1 MGWKEKQ
8 VAFIDLSKN
17 EIQAKIVY
25 YGPGRGGKT
34 TNLLYI
40 HESMSRQV
48 CGKMVTIDTKG
59 DRTLF
64 FDFLPLSIGKI
75 LNLTIRVQLYTVP
88 GQVMYNTTR
97 KLVLRGVD
105 GVAFIADSL
114 RVQKQKNVESLLN
127 LAENLADEGLD
138 LNQIPLVLQYNKRD
152 LLESNIPLLT
162 VDEMNADLNKD
173 LCVPAFNAS
182 AMRGDGVYETLREIS
197 KRTIRSVITKV
208 GGQ

>member
-1 MGWKEKQ
+1 

-34 TNLLYI
+34 TNLLYV

-64 FDFLPLSIGKI
+64 FDFLPLNIGKV
-75 LNLTIRVQLYTVP
+75 LNMTIRIQLYTVP

-105 GVAFIADSL
+105 GVVFVADSL
-114 RVQKQKNVESLLN
+114 KVQKSKNIESL
-127 LAENLADEGLD
+127 ENLIQNLSEQGLSVG
-138 LNQIPLVLQYNKRD
+138 QVPLVLQYNKRD
-152 LLESNIPLLT
+152 LIESNIPLLP
-162 VDEMNADLNKD
+162 VAELECDLNEE
-173 LCVPAFNAS
+173 LNVPFFEAS
-182 AMRGDGVYETLREIS
+182 ATLGIGVYETLREIS
-197 KRTIRSVITKV
+197 KRTVRSVIQKI
-208 GGQ
+208 GGRISC

>member
-1 MGWKEKQ
+1 

-34 TNLLYI
+34 TNLLFI
-40 HESMSRQV
+40 HQAMSKQV

-64 FDFLPLSIGKI
+64 FDFLPLSVGKI
-75 LNLTIRVQLYTVP
+75 MNLSIRIQLYTVP
-88 GQVMYNTTR
+88 GQVMYNATR

-114 RVQKQKNVESLLN
+114 KVQKDKNIESLQ
-127 LAENLADEGLD
+127 NLADNIRDEGLE
-138 LNQIPLVLQYNKRD
+138 LGQIPLVLQYNKRD
-152 LLESNIPLLT
+152 LSQSNIPLLG
-162 VDEMNADLNKD
+162 VDEMQKDLN
-173 LCVPAFNAS
+173 LIGVPAFEAS
-182 AMRGDGVYETLREIS
+182 ALSGNGVFETLREIS
-197 KRTIRSVITKV
+197 KRTVKSIVQKV
-208 GGQ
+208 KGQIEA

>member
-1 MGWKEKQ
+1 M
-8 VAFIDLSKN
+8 AFIDLSKN

-40 HESMSRQV
+40 HESMSKQV

-64 FDFLPLSIGKI
+64 FDFLPLSIGRV
-75 LNLTIRVQLYTVP
+75 LNMTIRIQLYTVP

-105 GVAFIADSL
+105 GVVFVGDSL
-114 RVQKQKNVESLLN
+114 KVQKQKNVESL
-127 LAENLADEGLD
+127 ENLAQNLKAEGLD
-138 LNQIPLVLQYNKRD
+138 IEQVPLVLQYNKRD
-152 LLESNIPLLT
+152 LIKSNIPLLD
-162 VDEMNADLNKD
+162 VEELQSDLNMTLK
-173 LCVPAFNAS
+173 VPWFEAS
-182 AMRGDGVYETLREIS
+182 AVSGEGVYETLREVS
-197 KRTIRSVITKV
+197 KRTIKSVIQRV
-208 GGQ
+208 GGELAAKSR

>member
-1 MGWKEKQ
+1 M
-8 VAFIDLSKN
+8 AFIDLSKN

-40 HESMSRQV
+40 HESMSKQV

-64 FDFLPLSIGKI
+64 FDFLPLNIGKV
-75 LNLTIRVQLYTVP
+75 LNMTIRIQLYTVP

-105 GVAFIADSL
+105 GVVFVADSL
-114 RVQKQKNVESLLN
+114 RVQKQKNVESL
-127 LAENLADEGLD
+127 ENLFQNLLEEGHGIG
-138 LNQIPLVLQYNKRD
+138 QVPLVLQYNKRD
-152 LLESNIPLLT
+152 LIESNIPLLSLP
-162 VDEMNADLNKD
+162 ELEEDLNRNIS
-173 LCVPAFNAS
+173 VPSFEAS
-182 AMRGDGVYETLREIS
+182 ASLGNGVYETLREIS
-197 KRTIRSVITKV
+197 KRTVKTVIQKV
-208 GGQ
+208 GGELAS

>member
-1 MGWKEKQ
+1 

-34 TNLLYI
+34 TNLLYV

-64 FDFLPLSIGKI
+64 FDFLPLNIGKVM
-75 LNLTIRVQLYTVP
+75 NMTIRVQLYTVP
-88 GQVMYNTTR
+88 GQVMYNATR

-105 GVAFIADSL
+105 GIVFVADSL
-114 RVQKQKNVESLLN
+114 KVQKTKNIESLHN
-127 LAENLADEGLD
+127 LIENLGAEGMAIE
-138 LNQIPLVLQYNKRD
+138 QMPLVLQYNKRD
-152 LLESNIPLLT
+152 LSESNIPLLPIA
-162 VDEMNADLNKD
+162 EMETDLNEGLK
-173 LCVPAFNAS
+173 VPFFEAS
-182 AMRGDGVYETLREIS
+182 ASTGNGVYETLREIS
-197 KRTIRSVITKV
+197 KRTIKNVIRKV
-208 GGQ
+208 GGQITC

>member
-1 MGWKEKQ
+1 

-34 TNLLYI
+34 TNLLYV
-40 HESMSRQV
+40 HESMSKQV

-64 FDFLPLSIGKI
+64 FDFLPLSIGRV
-75 LNLTIRVQLYTVP
+75 LNMTIRIQLYTVP

-105 GVAFIADSL
+105 GVVFVGDSL
-114 RVQKQKNVESLLN
+114 KVQKQKNVESL
-127 LAENLADEGLD
+127 ENLAQNLKAEGLEIE
-138 LNQIPLVLQYNKRD
+138 QVPLVLQYNKRD
-152 LLESNIPLLT
+152 LIKSNIPLLS
-162 VDEMNADLNKD
+162 VEELQNDLNLD
-173 LCVPAFNAS
+173 LKVPWFEAS
-182 AMRGDGVYETLREIS
+182 AVSGEGVYETLREVS
-197 KRTIRSVITKV
+197 KRTIKSVIQRV
-208 GGQ
+208 GGELAAKSR